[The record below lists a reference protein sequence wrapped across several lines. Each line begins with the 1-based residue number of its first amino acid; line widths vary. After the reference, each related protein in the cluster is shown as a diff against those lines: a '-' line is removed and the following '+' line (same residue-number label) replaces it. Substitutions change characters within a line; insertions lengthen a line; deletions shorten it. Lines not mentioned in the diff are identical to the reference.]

1 MRNQKREHSRI
12 FFHYLGLVWIA
23 EKFLRTKEFRA
34 NKGSLEWL
42 CGNSSDASF
51 SIDFLTTLDK
61 TLSKAAREFPNSYK
75 TPDYSIFEKVY
86 EKVSI
91 LNSLPLFRWN
101 FRATLRPAI
110 EDLNWPQGSI
120 LMKYSKPQMTCI
132 FNADCLTRS
141 HCRLRLMPND
151 LWKVALKVK
160 RTNVLSG
167 CSRFRLSN
175 KLINLVGN

>member
-12 FFHYLGLVWIA
+12 FFHYLGLGLNCRKVPS
-23 EKFLRTKEFRA
+23 
-34 NKGSLEWL
+34 NKRISSEQRQL

-51 SIDFLTTLDK
+51 SIDSLTTLDK

-91 LNSLPLFRWN
+91 LNSLPFFRWN
-101 FRATLRPAI
+101 FRATLPPAI

-167 CSRFRLSN
+167 CSTLSVSAVEQ
-175 KLINLVGN
+175 IN